1 MATKKK
7 PTTRTDNP
15 VVGLVQMTCDERP
28 EKNLKKALERIDD
41 AARRGATVV
50 CLQELF
56 RSQYFCQSE
65 DIKLFS
71 LAESIPGPSTEAIGK
86 LAKQKK
92 VVVVASLFER
102 RAAGVY
108 HNTAVVLDNNG
119 QIAGKYR
126 KMHIPD
132 DPLYYEKFYF
142 TPGDLGFLTHDTARA
157 KVGVLVC
164 WDQWFPE
171 AARLTAL
178 GGAQILFYPTA
189 IGWLPTEGE
198 EMNQAQHQA
207 WETIQRAHAIANG
220 VFVVAVNRVG
230 REGQLNFW
238 GQSFVADPFGR
249 IIAKAQSDKEET
261 LIVECDLKRIEETRQ
276 NWPFLRDRRI
286 DAYGPLSLRFNDG
299 ARS

>member
-1 MATKKK
+1 MSKK
-7 PTTRTDNP
+7 RGAAGRNP

-28 EKNLKKALERIDD
+28 DKNLKKAIDRIDR
-41 AARRGATVV
+41 AAKDGATIV

-56 RSQYFCQSE
+56 RSQYFCQTE

-86 LAKQKK
+86 IAKQRK
-92 VVVVASLFER
+92 VVVIASLFER
-102 RAAGVY
+102 RTAGVY
-108 HNTAVVLDNNG
+108 HNTAVIIGPDG
-119 QIAGKYR
+119 RIAGKYR

-142 TPGDLGFLTHDTARA
+142 TPGDLGFLTHNTPQA
-157 KVGVLVC
+157 KCGVLVC

-207 WETIQRAHAIANG
+207 WETIQRSHAIANG
-220 VFVVAVNRVG
+220 VFVVSVNRVG
-230 REGQLNFW
+230 REGQLTFW

-249 IIAKAQSDKEET
+249 IVAKASSEREET
-261 LIVECDLKRIEETRQ
+261 LIVECDLQKIEETRQ

-286 DAYGPLSLRFNDG
+286 DIYSQLAVRFRDEEPNG
-299 ARS
+299 R

>member
-1 MATKKK
+1 MSKKAAA
-7 PTTRTDNP
+7 TTRNP
-15 VVGLVQMTCDERP
+15 VVGLVQMTCDEKP
-28 EKNLKKALERIDD
+28 DKNLKKALERID
-41 AARRGATVV
+41 AAAKRGATVV

-71 LAESIPGPSTEAIGK
+71 LAESIPGPSTDAICK

-102 RAAGVY
+102 RTAGVY
-108 HNTAVVLDNNG
+108 HNTAVVIDADG
-119 QIAGKYR
+119 RIAGKYR

-142 TPGDLGFLTHDTARA
+142 TPGDLGFRVHDTAA
-157 KVGVLVC
+157 GKAGVLVC

-178 GGAQILFYPTA
+178 AGAQMLFYPTA

-198 EMNQAQHQA
+198 EMNQAQHSA

-220 VFVVAVNRVG
+220 VFVIVVNRVG
-230 REGQLNFW
+230 REGQLQFW

-249 IIAKAQSDKEET
+249 IIAKASPDKEEI
-261 LIVECDLKRIEETRQ
+261 LIVECDMTRIEETRQ

-286 DAYGPLSLRFNDG
+286 DAYGDLTLRVRDEEP
-299 ARS
+299 AKR